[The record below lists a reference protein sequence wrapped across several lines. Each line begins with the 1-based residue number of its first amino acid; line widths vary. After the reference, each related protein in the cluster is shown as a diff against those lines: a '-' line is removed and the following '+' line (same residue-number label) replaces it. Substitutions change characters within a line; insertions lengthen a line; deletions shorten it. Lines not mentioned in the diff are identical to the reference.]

1 MELYSGCQKNV
12 PVLKCFFY
20 NHLCRN
26 SFIRNI
32 IMKSGTKTMIT
43 AHTDV
48 VGSLLRPPEL
58 RQAREDVTA
67 GNITQA
73 EFKAIEDQAVDEAI
87 ALQEEAGLDVVT
99 DGEMRRLSFQSQMT
113 AAVEGF
119 GEYNID
125 AFLWGDWYGVKTVG
139 DISIE
144 RPANLGVVSK
154 LRRKRYLSADEFT
167 YLRARTTRTPKIT
180 LPSPS
185 LWTNFWSP
193 DLSVSAYPTLD
204 SFLADVVD
212 ILREEVAELVR
223 LGATYIQLDAPHYP
237 LLLDSKTRSFYE
249 QQGWALDE
257 WLKKGIE
264 MDNTVMGNFPGV
276 TFGIHL

>member
-1 MELYSGCQKNV
+1 
-12 PVLKCFFY
+12 
-20 NHLCRN
+20 
-26 SFIRNI
+26 
-32 IMKSGTKTMIT
+32 
-43 AHTDV
+43 
-48 VGSLLRPPEL
+48 
-58 RQAREDVTA
+58 
-67 GNITQA
+67 
-73 EFKAIEDQAVDEAI
+73 
-87 ALQEEAGLDVVT
+87 
-99 DGEMRRLSFQSQMT
+99 MT
-113 AAVEGF
+113 EAVEGF

-223 LGATYIQLDAPHYP
+223 LGATYVQLDAPHYP

-249 QQGWALDE
+249 QQGWPLDK
-257 WLKKGIE
+257 WLQKGIE

>member
-1 MELYSGCQKNV
+1 
-12 PVLKCFFY
+12 
-20 NHLCRN
+20 
-26 SFIRNI
+26 
-32 IMKSGTKTMIT
+32 MIK
-43 AHTDV
+43 AHADV
-48 VGSLLRPPEL
+48 VGSLLRPAEL
-58 RQAREDVTA
+58 LQARAEVAA

-87 ALQEEAGLDVVT
+87 ALQEEAGLDIVT
-99 DGEMRRLSFQSQMT
+99 DGEMRRISFQSQMT
-113 AAVEGF
+113 EAVDGF

-125 AFLWGDWYGVKTVG
+125 AFLWGDWYGDKAVG

-144 RPANLGVVSK
+144 RPANLGVVSRLK
-154 LRRKRYLSADEFT
+154 RKRYLSADEFT
-167 YLRARTTRTPKIT
+167 YLWARTSRTPKVT

-193 DLSVSAYPTLD
+193 DLSISAYPTLD

-249 QQGWALDE
+249 QQGWAFDD
-257 WLKKGIE
+257 WLQKGIE
-264 MDNTVMGNFPGV
+264 MDNAVIGGFHNV
-276 TFGIHL
+276 TFGLHL